1 MNFPGNVWFIQ
12 RKHRKWRTGNGD
24 VFMKHAKQSRALIQ
38 WTGDMMGG
46 RESEQV
52 KKLIGLDILCFVGI
66 CCEHDN

>member
-1 MNFPGNVWFIQ
+1 
-12 RKHRKWRTGNGD
+12 
-24 VFMKHAKQSRALIQ
+24 MKHAKLSRALIQ